1 MSLKRFTVNRFTTQ
15 RFTVPG
21 FGTGGGSAPAGP
33 TNVNTAIQVLT
44 LVGPAGAEPPPVPN
58 RGTVNR

>member
-21 FGTGGGSAPAGP
+21 FGTGGAAP
-33 TNVNTAIQVLT
+33 
-44 LVGPAGAEPPPVPN
+44 VGKKEDPSLA
-58 RGTVNR
+58 